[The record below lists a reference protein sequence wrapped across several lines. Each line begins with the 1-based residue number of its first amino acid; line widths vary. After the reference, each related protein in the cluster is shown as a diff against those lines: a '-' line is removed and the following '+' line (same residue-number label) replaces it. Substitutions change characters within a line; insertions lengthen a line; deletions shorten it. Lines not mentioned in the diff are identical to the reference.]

1 MKKNQHWFSNNII
14 NIAIVFTTC
23 ILFAAGVKGKTDL
36 LQQENE
42 HIKMRITTL
51 EEAIKCNNDQHLK
64 IIESQN
70 VSNVK
75 LASIETAIQSVIKY
89 MERNDHGKN

>member
-23 ILFAAGVKGKTDL
+23 ILFAAGIKGKTDL

-51 EEAIKCNNDQHLK
+51 EEALKQNSDQHTR
-64 IIESQN
+64 IIESQ
-70 VSNVK
+70 SNTNIK

-89 MERNDHGKN
+89 MERNDHDKK